1 MIQKI
6 VALTQYCS
14 TIYISRIDVEIFI
27 KNLKSQHYLI
37 SAWKPTCQKN
47 SLAAEFKTFALSRKK
62 WTRNVSHLNVPFKAK

>member
-14 TIYISRIDVEIFI
+14 AIFKQNWCGNFYQKLEIATLF
-27 KNLKSQHYLI
+27 NLCMKTYG
-37 SAWKPTCQKN
+37 KKN
-47 SLAAEFKTFALSRKK
+47 SFAAEFKTFALSRKK